1 MGVGTPLDILEAV
14 KSGIDLFDCVIPTR
28 NARNGFLY
36 TSSGIVKIRNSKY
49 AIDINPVDESC
60 EVIGPGGKMIR
71 EIVEETGAKIDIED
85 DGSVSVAAVSQTSSD
100 AALARIREI
109 VAEPELGEIYT
120 GKVVKT
126 VDFGAFVNFLGARD
140 GLVHISEMKNE
151 RVAQTTDVCKEGDMV
166 KVKVI
171 GFDDRGKVKL
181 SMKRVDQETGADLET
196 E

>member
-1 MGVGTPLDILEAV
+1 MAKALTAARDGLAESAPKITTL
-14 KSGIDLFDCVIPTR
+14 KIP
-28 NARNGFLY
+28 
-36 TSSGIVKIRNSKY
+36 VDKIR
-49 AIDINPVDESC
+49 

-196 E
+196 EEKAAD